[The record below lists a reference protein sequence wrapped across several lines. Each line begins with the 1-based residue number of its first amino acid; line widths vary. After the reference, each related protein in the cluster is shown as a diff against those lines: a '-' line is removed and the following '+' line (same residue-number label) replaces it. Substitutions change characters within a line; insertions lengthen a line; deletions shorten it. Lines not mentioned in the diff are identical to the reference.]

1 MNSSHNVGGKR
12 MIKKEVEK
20 AINHMYTFISIDR
33 DTENKVTIE
42 EVYEMLDELK
52 KVLKIE

>member
-1 MNSSHNVGGKR
+1 